1 MVRSLPSPESLRLQ
15 ATPQGTIGFLSRPRI
30 RSLIPKFSN
39 PRLET
44 RRRFLSISKTVDAC
58 VEDDECERENLG
70 RDGDRAKLGTRALI
84 GLTSVWELDRD
95 EWTERGDGYL

>member
-1 MVRSLPSPESLRLQ
+1 MR
-15 ATPQGTIGFLSRPRI
+15 GG
-30 RSLIPKFSN
+30 
-39 PRLET
+39 
-44 RRRFLSISKTVDAC
+44 RRER
-58 VEDDECERENLG
+58 ERENLG